1 MVCIIN
7 GYVGSMVCLIKGH
20 AWRYMMWL
28 IKGHVGSI
36 VCLIKGHV
44 GRYSGCV

>member
-1 MVCIIN
+1 MC
-7 GYVGSMVCLIKGH
+7 
-20 AWRYMMWL
+20 L

-44 GRYSGCV
+44 GMGCLIKGHRWRYGVFN